1 MSLGV
6 GQQLGPY
13 EIVSPLADGGMG
25 ELYRALDARLGRL
38 VAVKV
43 LPPSVAADP
52 DRLRRFEQEA
62 RATGALDHPNVLVVH
77 DFGTHAGAPYLVTE
91 LLEGETLRERMAR
104 GPVPPRKAA
113 EIAGRVAHGLAAAH
127 DKHIVHRD
135 LKPDNVFLTSDGRVK
150 ILDFGLAKV
159 KAPLGVDTDADTLA
173 QRLPGETTSPGL
185 LLGTA
190 AYMAPE
196 QVKGGEADGRSD
208 VFALGAI
215 LYEMLTHHRAFARGS
230 MAETLSAIL
239 REDPPDMSRL
249 SGAVP
254 RALQSVMRRCL
265 EKDPAARF
273 QSARDLGFALDAL
286 AQGADSDAGRL
297 AASELT
303 SLFRSVS
310 ARLGLGR
317 LGWPQAAALALLGV
331 AAGVLAAWLS
341 RPSPRPRIVGYR
353 ALVSGEALPSRL
365 ATDGERLYY
374 STVSEGRNAL
384 RQVSLAG
391 GQPEEVATPFRHAI
405 VFDVSHRRGA
415 LLVAG
420 WDGSVTGADSADQP
434 LWIVPVGGGS
444 ARNTGLRVYGAA
456 WSPDAERI
464 AWSGGSGDYSKGPPS
479 SLFVAG
485 ADGSSP
491 RRIYDA
497 GVPIPWIHWSP
508 DGTRLRFAVFDRE
521 SAECWWLEIPAAGGR
536 PQRIL
541 RGEAGDWSP
550 DGRHFVFGRWG
561 RTLGNAPWEGP
572 RFSLF
577 ARREPGGF
585 GPFRPKGEGGTEPI
599 TFGPMDFTSPVFTP
613 DGRQVV
619 AAGVLRR
626 MDLLRLEPGPPS
638 RLARVPG
645 VPGGFVDYSRDGGWV
660 AWVDAAHLT
669 LWRSR
674 RDGTGQLQLT
684 VPPMATALPHWS
696 PDGSRIVFVADPT
709 GGRQPR
715 AVYVVPRDGGAIESF
730 SDPGNALVWDAC
742 WVDDDRVA
750 WGNLYDRGSVK
761 VLDLRTRAIETLP
774 GSEGMMGPKCAPDGS
789 ILAAKEWSQGYHLYR
804 DATRRWEDLGVPSG
818 LWYPTFT
825 RDGSAVVGL
834 SLDERAL
841 FRFTLAGR
849 RLEKV
854 ADLGAVEPT
863 APWMAAWMGLD
874 PDDRPLVLRN
884 TGVSDLYVLDWDES

>member
-25 ELYRALDARLGRL
+25 ELYRALDSRLGRM

-43 LPPSVAADP
+43 LPPSLAKDP

-113 EIAGRVAHGLAAAH
+113 EIAARVAQGLAAAH
-127 DKHIVHRD
+127 GKHIVHRD
-135 LKPDNVFLTSDGRVK
+135 LKPDNVFLTRDGRVK

-159 KAPLGVDTDADTLA
+159 KGPLGVDTEGDTLA
-173 QRLPGETTSPGL
+173 QRPDEATSPGL

-196 QVKGGEADGRSD
+196 QVRGEEADGRSD

-215 LYEMLTHHRAFARGS
+215 LHEMLTQKRAFARGS
-230 MAETLSAIL
+230 MAETLAAIL
-239 REDPPDMSRL
+239 REDPPDLARL

-254 RALQSVMRRCL
+254 VALQSVLRRCL
-265 EKDPAARF
+265 EKDPADRF

-286 AQGADSDAGRL
+286 AQGADSDARR
-297 AASELT
+297 AASADLT
-303 SLFRSVS
+303 GVFRGVS

-317 LGWPQAAALALLGV
+317 LGWRGAAVLLVLGAVVGAVVADLAR
-331 AAGVLAAWLS
+331 S
-341 RPSPRPRIVGYR
+341 SPRPRVVGFR
-353 ALVSGEALPSRL
+353 ALLSGDSVPARI

-374 STVSEGRNAL
+374 TAL
-384 RQVSLAG
+384 TDGQHALWQVSLAG
-391 GQPEEVATPFRHAI
+391 GQPERIAVPFQHAM

-420 WDGSVTGADSADQP
+420 WDGPLTGADSADQP
-434 LWIVPVGGGS
+434 VWIVPVGGGS
-444 ARNTGLRVYGAA
+444 ARNTGLRAYGAA
-456 WSPDAERI
+456 WSPDAEHV
-464 AWSGGSGDYSKGPPS
+464 AFSGGSGDYSKGPPS

-485 ADGSSP
+485 ADGSGL
-491 RRIYDA
+491 RKIHDA
-497 GVPIPWIHWSP
+497 GVPIPWIRWSP
-508 DGTRLRFAVFDRE
+508 DGTRVRFAAFDRKT
-521 SAECWWLEIPAAGGR
+521 AEFWWMEVPARGGAAR
-536 PQRIL
+536 RIVQ
-541 RGEAGDWSP
+541 GEEGDWSP
-550 DGRHFVFGRWG
+550 DGRYFVFGRWG
-561 RTLGNAPWEGP
+561 RGPMGTAPWEGP

-577 ARREPGGF
+577 ARREPGRLALPGL
-585 GPFRPKGEGGTEPI
+585 GAGRAEDQL
-599 TFGPMDFTSPVFTP
+599 TFGPMDYTSPVFTP
-613 DGRQVV
+613 DGRRLV
-619 AAGVLRR
+619 AAGSLRR
-626 MDLLRLEPGPPS
+626 MDVLRLEPGPPA
-638 RLARVPG
+638 RFGRVPG
-645 VPGGFVDYSRDGGWV
+645 VPGGFVAYSRGGEWV

-674 RDGTGQLQLT
+674 RDGSGQLQLT
-684 VPPMATALPHWS
+684 VPPMAAALPHWS
-696 PDGSRIVFVADPT
+696 PDGRRLVFVADPT

-715 AVYVVPRDGGAIESF
+715 AVYVVSRDGGEVESF
-730 SDPGNALVWDAC
+730 ADPENSLVWDPC
-742 WVDDDRVA
+742 WLDDHRVI
-750 WGNLYDRGSVK
+750 WGNLYDRGSVNL
-761 VLDLRTRAIETLP
+761 LDLRSRAVSTLP
-774 GSEGMMGPKCAPDGS
+774 GSEGMMGPKCSPDGAV
-789 ILAAKEWSQGYHLYR
+789 LAAKEWSQGYFLFR
-804 DATRRWEDLGVPSG
+804 PEAGRWESLGVPSG

-825 RDGSAVVGL
+825 RDGKAVLGL
-834 SLDERAL
+834 SLDQHAI
-841 FRFTLAGR
+841 FRFTLAAR

-854 ADLGAVEPT
+854 ADLGGVEPT

-884 TGVSDLYVLDWDES
+884 TGVSDIYILDWDES

>member
-1 MSLGV
+1 MSLAV
-6 GQQLGPY
+6 GHQLGPY

-25 ELYRALDARLGRL
+25 ELYRALDSRLGRM
-38 VAVKV
+38 VAVKI
-43 LPPSVAADP
+43 LPPSVAADA

-77 DFGTHAGAPYLVTE
+77 DFGSHEGAPYLVTE

-104 GPVPPRKAA
+104 GPVPARKAA
-113 EIAGRVAHGLAAAH
+113 EIAARVAHGLAAAH
-127 DKHIVHRD
+127 GKHIVHRD
-135 LKPDNVFLTSDGRVK
+135 LKPDNVFLTRDGRVK

-159 KAPLGVDTDADTLA
+159 KGPLGVDTDADTLV
-173 QRLPGETTSPGL
+173 QRPAGEATSPGL

-196 QVKGGEADGRSD
+196 QVRGEEADGRSD

-215 LYEMLTHHRAFARGS
+215 LYEMLTHRRAFARGS

-239 REDPPDMSRL
+239 REDPPDMARL

-254 RALQSVMRRCL
+254 RALQSVLRRCL
-265 EKDPAARF
+265 EKDPADRF

-286 AQGADSDAGRL
+286 AQGADSDAHRM
-297 AASELT
+297 ASADIT
-303 SLFRSVS
+303 SVFRGVSV
-310 ARLGLGR
+310 RLGLHR
-317 LGWPQAAALALLGV
+317 LGWPQAAALALLGL
-331 AAGVLAAWLS
+331 AAGLLAGWLAH
-341 RPSPRPRIVGYR
+341 PAPRPRIVGYR
-353 ALVSGEALPSRL
+353 ALASGEALPARV
-365 ATDGERLYY
+365 ATDGERLFF
-374 STVSEGRNAL
+374 TTLSEGRNAL
-384 RQVSLAG
+384 WQVSLAG
-391 GQPEEVATPFRHAI
+391 GRAEPIATPFRHAV

-420 WDGSVTGADSADQP
+420 WDGSVTGAESADQP
-434 LWIVPVGGGS
+434 LWILPVGGGS
-444 ARNTGLRVYGAA
+444 ARNTGLRAYGAA

-464 AWSGGSGDYSKGPPS
+464 AFSGGSGDYSKGPPS

-485 ADGSSP
+485 ADGSGL
-491 RRIYDA
+491 RKIHDA

-508 DGTRLRFAVFDRE
+508 DGTRLRFAVFDRA
-521 SAECWWLEIPAAGGR
+521 SAEFWWEEIPAAGGH
-536 PQRIL
+536 PQRIV

-550 DGRHFVFGRWG
+550 GGRHFVFGRWG
-561 RTLGNAPWEGP
+561 RTHGSAPWEGP

-577 ARREPGGF
+577 ARREATGF
-585 GPFRPKGEGGTEPI
+585 GPFRPKGEGATEPL

-613 DGRQVV
+613 DGRRLVV
-619 AAGVLRR
+619 SGVLRR
-626 MDLLRLEPGPPS
+626 MDLLRLEPGPP
-638 RLARVPG
+638 ARFGRVAD
-645 VPGGFVDYSRDGGWV
+645 VPGGFVDYSRDGEWV

-684 VPPMATALPHWS
+684 VPPMASALAHWS
-696 PDGSRIVFVADPT
+696 PDGRRLVFVADPT

-715 AVYVVPRDGGAIESF
+715 AVYVVPRDGGALESF
-730 SDPGNALVWDAC
+730 ADPGNALVWDPC
-742 WVDDDRVA
+742 WLDDDRVA

-761 VLDLRTRAIETLP
+761 VLDLRTRAIATLP
-774 GSEGMMGPKCAPDGS
+774 GSEGMMGPKCSPDGS

-804 DATRRWEDLGVPSG
+804 PQTGQWEDLGVPSG

-825 RDGSAVVGL
+825 RDGSAVLGL
-834 SLDERAL
+834 SLDERAI

-854 ADLGAVEPT
+854 ADLGSVEPT